1 MTVGVE
7 PSAGRLVPRATR
19 RRGAV
24 TGVHGGQVVA
34 SQVAAGLWL
43 AGWGSGAGPSAV
55 ATATAVALLAAAWV
69 RTRRR
74 WLYEWLRL
82 GVGYLVRR
90 RSPDGD
96 LLGWLCPGA
105 QIVADECDGD
115 PAGIIEDTRGPVAL
129 LELGD
134 PTALLSEA
142 AALPPPHALLAP
154 GIRLHLVVSGVPAA
168 TGTGVPA
175 SSYRKLTERHPLA
188 QQRAVL
194 AVRAIRTDMS
204 TADDLRRTL
213 ASAVRR
219 IRRRLAPTT
228 GARLLGEPA
237 ALAVL
242 ADLVCGHEVREGWQ
256 GVRAGG
262 LWQATFAVRDV
273 PDLREPAVA
282 SLVPRLLS
290 LPATMTTIGLAVQ
303 EGDVALT
310 VRLAAPHAAG
320 LAVAAHALTRLLS
333 AYGASAERMDGE
345 QVRGLATTLPTGVL
359 HNGQSLSVE
368 VVAML
373 APPVGG
379 AGLVLGEN
387 RCGDPVV
394 VRLFRPEPT
403 RAMLVGGL
411 RAAQLVTLRALALG
425 AQVVVQSARP
435 HAWEPFL
442 RGVSAPGET
451 VSVVPPGQAAF
462 ALGGPGNALRPHLVV
477 VDAGPVP
484 SDVPANG
491 APWRTTLVVRDEL
504 ATGDL
509 DALARADLVVL
520 QPLTAAEAELAAGAL
535 GLGAA
540 REWLTRIRGDMV
552 GVVNRRTV
560 RWALLTATQLEH
572 QVVGTPTRG

>member
-1 MTVGVE
+1 M
-7 PSAGRLVPRATR
+7 
-19 RRGAV
+19 
-24 TGVHGGQVVA
+24 
-34 SQVAAGLWL
+34 GLWL
-43 AGWGSGAGPSAV
+43 AGWGNGAWPFAV
-55 ATATAVALLAAAWV
+55 ATAAAVALLAAIWV

-90 RSPDGD
+90 RSPSGD
-96 LLGWLCPGA
+96 LLSWLCPGA

-115 PAGIIEDTRGPVAL
+115 PAGIIEHTRGPVAL

-134 PTALLSEA
+134 PTALLSET
-142 AALPPPHALLAP
+142 AALPPPHTLLAP

-168 TGTGVPA
+168 TGAGLPSA
-175 SSYRKLTERHPLA
+175 SYRQLTERHPLA

-194 AVRAIRTDMS
+194 AVRAVRTDMS
-204 TADDLRRTL
+204 TEDDLHRTL

-237 ALAVL
+237 ALGVL
-242 ADLVCGHEVREGWQ
+242 ADLVCGDEVREGWQ

-262 LWQATFAVRDV
+262 LWQATFAVHDW
-273 PDLREPAVA
+273 PDLREPAIA

-290 LPATMTTIGLAVQ
+290 LPATMATVGLAV
-303 EGDVALT
+303 EEADVALT

-320 LAVAAHALTRLLS
+320 LAVAAHALSRLLS
-333 AYGASAERMDGE
+333 GYGASAERMDGE
-345 QVRGLATTLPTGVL
+345 QVRGLAATLPTGVL
-359 HNGQSLSVE
+359 HNGQSMSVE
-368 VVAML
+368 SLAML

-387 RCGDPVV
+387 RRGDPVV

-425 AQVVVQSARP
+425 AEVVVQSARP
-435 HAWEPFL
+435 HAWEPFV

-451 VSVVPPGQAAF
+451 VSVVPPGYAPF
-462 ALGGPGNALRPHLVV
+462 ASGGSGNALRPQLVV

-484 SDVPANG
+484 SDLPANG

-504 ATGDL
+504 AAGDL

-520 QPLTAAEAELAAGAL
+520 QPLAAAEAELAAGAL

-540 REWLTRIRGDMV
+540 QEWLTRIQGDMV